1 MKTLFKLFFS
11 FFRIGLF
18 TIGGGYAMLPLMEK
32 EAVDNN
38 HWVTKEEMLDIYT
51 MSQCTP
57 GVIAVNT
64 ATFIGRKEKGVA
76 GAAFAT
82 LGVVAPRLIIIT
94 LIATLFKNY
103 AENPYV
109 IRALVG
115 VRCAVA
121 ALILTSTYR
130 IVVKAVKS
138 PIQIGILIAGFV
150 TVAFLGSSP
159 VAVIVVAGILGL
171 FLFDARPKEKE
182 VKNDE

>member
-1 MKTLFKLFFS
+1 MKDLFKLFFA

-32 EAVDNN
+32 EAVDKN

-64 ATFIGRKEKGVA
+64 ATFIGRKEKGVI

-82 LGVVAPRLIIIT
+82 LGVITPSLIIIT

-103 AENPYV
+103 YENPYV
-109 IRALVG
+109 IKALVG

-130 IVVKAVKS
+130 LVIKAVKS
-138 PIQIGILIAGFV
+138 PIQIGILIGAFITV
-150 TVAFLGSSP
+150 TFLGSSP
-159 VAVIVVAGILGL
+159 VMVIIVTGLLGL
-171 FLFDARPKEKE
+171 FLFDARPKE
-182 VKNDE
+182 VKQND

>member
-1 MKTLFKLFFS
+1 MKDLFKLFFA

-18 TIGGGYAMLPLMEK
+18 TIGGGYAMLPLMER
-32 EAVDNN
+32 EAVDRN

-64 ATFIGRKEKGVA
+64 ATFIGRKEKGFL
-76 GAAFAT
+76 GALFAT
-82 LGVVAPRLIIIT
+82 LGVITPSIIIIT
-94 LIATLFKNY
+94 IIASFFRNY

-109 IRALVG
+109 IKALVG

-130 IVVKAVKS
+130 LIIKAVKS
-138 PIQIGILIAGFV
+138 PIQIGILIAAFI
-150 TVAFLGSSP
+150 TTTFLGSSP
-159 VAVIVVAGILGL
+159 VLVIIVAGLAGL
-171 FLFDARPKEKE
+171 FLLDARPKEVEK
-182 VKNDE
+182 DA

>member
-1 MKTLFKLFFS
+1 MKDLFKLFFA

-32 EAVDNN
+32 EAVDKN

-64 ATFIGRKEKGVA
+64 ATFIGRKEKGVV

-82 LGVVAPRLIIIT
+82 LGVITPSLIIIT

-103 AENPYV
+103 YENPYV
-109 IRALVG
+109 IKALVG

-130 IVVKAVKS
+130 LVIKAVKS
-138 PIQIGILIAGFV
+138 PIQIGILIGAFITV
-150 TVAFLGSSP
+150 TFLGSSP
-159 VAVIVVAGILGL
+159 VMVIIVAGLLGL
-171 FLFDARPKEKE
+171 FLFDARPKE
-182 VKNDE
+182 VKQND